1 MSNGSLPDDARHWQ
15 KSTTLVSRLDS
26 VKIALRGGVAPIIG
40 SSKAQV
46 GLNRV
51 LIMIILRL
59 GRAGENESRM
69 SNQLR
74 QLLVYQ
80 NAGDNPI
87 AQFGRAHGRGR
98 EVVGSNP
105 TGSVYCLM
113 V

>member
-1 MSNGSLPDDARHWQ
+1 MSDGSLPEGTRHWQ
-15 KSTTLVSRLDS
+15 KSIILVSRLDG
-26 VKIALRGGVAPIIG
+26 VKIALRGGVAPITG

-59 GRAGENESRM
+59 GRAGESESRM
-69 SNQLR
+69 SNQLCQR
-74 QLLVYQ
+74 LVYQ
-80 NAGDNPI
+80 NVGDTTI